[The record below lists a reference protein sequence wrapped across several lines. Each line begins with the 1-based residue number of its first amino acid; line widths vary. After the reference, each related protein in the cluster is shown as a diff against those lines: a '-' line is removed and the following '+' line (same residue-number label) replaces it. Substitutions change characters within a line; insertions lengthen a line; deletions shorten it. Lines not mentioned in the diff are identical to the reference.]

1 MSARARRFYIPLT
14 VSAEPP
20 PADPPGAAGAQT
32 AIAACYRR
40 IIRELGED
48 SDREGLLRTPDRAAR
63 ALIDL
68 TAGYGEDLHTIVN
81 GAIFDSESDEMIMVR
96 NIETYSLCE
105 HHLLP
110 FIGQC
115 HVAYIPH
122 RRIIGLSKIP
132 RIVNHFA
139 RRLQIQ
145 ERLTTQVAKAVQTMV
160 GAQGVGVVVEASHL
174 CVMMRGVEKQHSQM
188 KTSCMLGSFRDS
200 PSTRAEFLQLLGS

>member
-1 MSARARRFYIPLT
+1 MAARGPDDRDALA
-14 VSAEPP
+14 SLE
-20 PADPPGAAGAQT
+20 
-32 AIAACYRR
+32 ACYLR

-48 SDREGLLRTPDRAAR
+48 SDREGLQRTPQRAAK

-68 TAGYGEDLHTIVN
+68 TSGYRENMSDIIN
-81 GAIFDSESDEMIMVR
+81 GAIFQSESDEMIMVR
-96 NIETYSLCE
+96 NIETFSLCE

-115 HVAYIPH
+115 HVAYIPEG
-122 RRIIGLSKIP
+122 RIIGLSKIP

-145 ERLTTQVAKAVQTMV
+145 ERLTVQIAHAVRNAV
-160 GAQGVGVVVEASHL
+160 GAQGVGVVMEASHL

-188 KTSCMLGSFRDS
+188 KTSCMLGTFRS
-200 PSTRAEFLQLLGS
+200 RAATRAEFLQLLSS

>member
-1 MSARARRFYIPLT
+1 MPAARAGSNIPLILSST
-14 VSAEPP
+14 PP
-20 PADPPGAAGAQT
+20 PA
-32 AIAACYRR
+32 AIEACYRQ

-48 SDREGLLRTPDRAAR
+48 SDREGLRRTPGRAAR

-68 TAGYGEDLHTIVN
+68 TAGYREDLHSIVN

-115 HVAYIPH
+115 HVAYIPDG
-122 RRIIGLSKIP
+122 RIIGLSKIA
-132 RIVNHFA
+132 RIVNHYA

-145 ERLTTQVAKAVQTMV
+145 ERLTTQVAQAVQEMV
-160 GAQGVGVVVEASHL
+160 GAQGVGVVVEANHL
-174 CVMMRGVEKQHSQM
+174 CMMMRGVEKQHSQM
-188 KTSCMLGSFRDS
+188 KTSCMLGSFRTS
-200 PSTRAEFLQLLGS
+200 ATTRAEFLQLLGS

>member
-1 MSARARRFYIPLT
+1 MGTAT
-14 VSAEPP
+14 
-20 PADPPGAAGAQT
+20 AGT
-32 AIAACYRR
+32 TTEIEACYRR
-40 IIRELGED
+40 IIWQLGED
-48 SDREGLLRTPDRAAR
+48 SDREGLLRTPVRAAR

-68 TAGYGEDLHTIVN
+68 TAGYREDLRTIVN
-81 GAIFDSESDEMIMVR
+81 GAIFESESDEMIMVR

-115 HVAYIPH
+115 HVAYIPDGK
-122 RRIIGLSKIP
+122 IIGLSKIP

-145 ERLTTQVAKAVQTMV
+145 ERLTTQVAQAVAQAV

-188 KTSCMLGSFRDS
+188 KTSCMLGSFRS
-200 PSTRAEFLQLLGS
+200 SATTRAEFLQLLGS

>member
-1 MSARARRFYIPLT
+1 MTA
-14 VSAEPP
+14 
-20 PADPPGAAGAQT
+20 GAAAVP
-32 AIAACYRR
+32 AEIEACYRR
-40 IIRELGED
+40 IIRQLGED
-48 SDREGLLRTPDRAAR
+48 SDREGLLRTPERAAR

-68 TAGYGEDLHTIVN
+68 TSGYREDLHAIVN
-81 GAIFDSESDEMIMVR
+81 GAIFKSESDEMIMVR

-115 HVAYIPH
+115 HVAYIPNGK
-122 RRIIGLSKIP
+122 IIGLSKIP

-145 ERLTTQVAKAVQTMV
+145 ERLTTEVAKAVEQAV

-188 KTSCMLGSFRDS
+188 KTSCMLGSFRS
-200 PSTRAEFLQLLGS
+200 SASTRAEFLQLLGS

>member
-1 MSARARRFYIPLT
+1 MGTAT
-14 VSAEPP
+14 
-20 PADPPGAAGAQT
+20 AGT
-32 AIAACYRR
+32 ATEIEACYRR
-40 IIRELGED
+40 IIRQLGED
-48 SDREGLLRTPDRAAR
+48 SDREGLLRTPARAAR
-63 ALIDL
+63 ALVDL
-68 TAGYGEDLHTIVN
+68 TAGYREDLRTIIN
-81 GAIFDSESDEMIMVR
+81 GAIFESESDEMIMVR

-115 HVAYIPH
+115 HVAYIPDGK
-122 RRIIGLSKIP
+122 IIGLSKIP

-145 ERLTTQVAKAVQTMV
+145 ERLTTQVAEAVAQAV

-188 KTSCMLGSFRDS
+188 KTSCMLGSFRS
-200 PSTRAEFLQLLGS
+200 SATTRAEFLQLLGS

>member
-1 MSARARRFYIPLT
+1 MSST
-14 VSAEPP
+14 PP
-20 PADPPGAAGAQT
+20 PA
-32 AIAACYRR
+32 AIEACYRQ

-48 SDREGLLRTPDRAAR
+48 SDREGLRRTPGRAAR

-68 TAGYGEDLHTIVN
+68 TAGYREDLHSIVN

-115 HVAYIPH
+115 HVAYIPDG
-122 RRIIGLSKIP
+122 RIIGLSKIA
-132 RIVNHFA
+132 RIVNHYA

-145 ERLTTQVAKAVQTMV
+145 ERLTTQVAQAVQTTV
-160 GAQGVGVVVEASHL
+160 GAQGVGVVVEANHL
-174 CVMMRGVEKQHSQM
+174 CMMMRGVEKQHSQM
-188 KTSCMLGSFRDS
+188 KTSCMLGSFRTS
-200 PSTRAEFLQLLGS
+200 ATTRAEFLQLLGS

>member
-1 MSARARRFYIPLT
+1 MGTAT
-14 VSAEPP
+14 
-20 PADPPGAAGAQT
+20 ADAAT
-32 AIAACYRR
+32 EIEACYRR
-40 IIRELGED
+40 IIRQLGED
-48 SDREGLLRTPDRAAR
+48 SDREGLLRTPLRAAR

-68 TAGYGEDLHTIVN
+68 TAGYREDLRSIVN
-81 GAIFDSESDEMIMVR
+81 GAIFESESDEMIMVR

-115 HVAYIPH
+115 HVAYIPDGK
-122 RRIIGLSKIP
+122 IIGLSKIP

-139 RRLQIQ
+139 RRLQLQ
-145 ERLTTQVAKAVQTMV
+145 ERLTTQVAQAVAQAV

-188 KTSCMLGSFRDS
+188 KTSCMLGSFRS
-200 PSTRAEFLQLLGS
+200 SATTRAEFLQLLGS

>member
-1 MSARARRFYIPLT
+1 MGTAT
-14 VSAEPP
+14 
-20 PADPPGAAGAQT
+20 ADAAT
-32 AIAACYRR
+32 EIEACYRR
-40 IIRELGED
+40 IIRQLGED
-48 SDREGLLRTPDRAAR
+48 SDREGLLRTPGRAAR

-68 TAGYGEDLHTIVN
+68 TAGYREDLPTIIN
-81 GAIFDSESDEMIMVR
+81 GAIFESESDEMIMVR

-115 HVAYIPH
+115 HVAYIPDGK
-122 RRIIGLSKIP
+122 IIGLSKIP

-145 ERLTTQVAKAVQTMV
+145 ERLTTQVAHAVEQAV

-188 KTSCMLGSFRDS
+188 KTSCMLGSFRS
-200 PSTRAEFLQLLGS
+200 SATTRGEFLQLLGS

>member
-1 MSARARRFYIPLT
+1 MRLT
-14 VSAEPP
+14 LSAEPSP
-20 PADPPGAAGAQT
+20 T
-32 AIAACYRR
+32 AIEACYHR

-48 SDREGLLRTPDRAAR
+48 SDRQGLRRTPRRAAR

-68 TAGYGEDLHTIVN
+68 TAGYREELDTVVN

-115 HVAYIPH
+115 HVAYIPDG
-122 RRIIGLSKIP
+122 RIIGLSKIP
-132 RIVNHFA
+132 RIVNHYA

-145 ERLTTQVAKAVQTMV
+145 ERLTTQIAQAVQRMV

-174 CVMMRGVEKQHSQM
+174 CMMMRGVEKQHSQM
-188 KTSCMLGSFRDS
+188 KTSCMLGSFRS
-200 PSTRAEFLQLLGS
+200 SASTRAEFLQLLGT

>member
-1 MSARARRFYIPLT
+1 MGTAT
-14 VSAEPP
+14 
-20 PADPPGAAGAQT
+20 ADPAT
-32 AIAACYRR
+32 EIEACYGR
-40 IIRELGED
+40 IIRQLGED
-48 SDREGLLRTPDRAAR
+48 SDREGLLRTPARAAR

-68 TAGYGEDLHTIVN
+68 TAGYREDLRTIVN
-81 GAIFDSESDEMIMVR
+81 GAIFESESDEMIMVR

-115 HVAYIPH
+115 HVAYIPDGK
-122 RRIIGLSKIP
+122 IIGLSKIP

-139 RRLQIQ
+139 RRLQLQ
-145 ERLTTQVAKAVQTMV
+145 ERLTTQVAQAVAQAV

-188 KTSCMLGSFRDS
+188 KTSCMLGSFRS
-200 PSTRAEFLQLLGS
+200 SATTRAEFLQLLGS

>member
-1 MSARARRFYIPLT
+1 MGTAT
-14 VSAEPP
+14 
-20 PADPPGAAGAQT
+20 AGT
-32 AIAACYRR
+32 ATEIEACYRR
-40 IIRELGED
+40 IIRQLGED
-48 SDREGLLRTPDRAAR
+48 SDREGLLRTPARAAR
-63 ALIDL
+63 ALVDL
-68 TAGYGEDLHTIVN
+68 TAGYREDLSTIIN
-81 GAIFDSESDEMIMVR
+81 GAIFESESDEMIMVR

-115 HVAYIPH
+115 HVAYIPDGK
-122 RRIIGLSKIP
+122 IIGLSKIP

-145 ERLTTQVAKAVQTMV
+145 ERLTTQVAQAVAQAV

-188 KTSCMLGSFRDS
+188 KTSCMLGSFRS
-200 PSTRAEFLQLLGS
+200 SATTRAEFLQLLGS

>member
-1 MSARARRFYIPLT
+1 M
-14 VSAEPP
+14 SAEPTPAVP
-20 PADPPGAAGAQT
+20 PSAAGALP
-32 AIAACYRR
+32 AIEACYRR

-48 SDREGLLRTPDRAAR
+48 SDREGLLRTPGRAAR

-115 HVAYIPH
+115 HVAYIPQ

-145 ERLTTQVAKAVQTMV
+145 ERLTTQVANAVQQMV
-160 GAQGVGVVVEASHL
+160 GARGVGVVVEASHL